1 MRTSTKLNS
10 SERRTKKQQKLTPP
24 TANEKGYTVVLTEI
38 RKLEAKRGKVE
49 HQIEKVLAP
58 VKASLGVDKLEQ
70 QIFAIDDQIDDLW
83 GEKERLENLII
94 DRLAGGKGVA
104 GFILRIVAK
113 RTSVSYKSLCDELKR
128 RLNLTLD
135 EFQAYK
141 DRFGG
146 RKEQYVL
153 LFKDEEVSKRDVA

>member
-1 MRTSTKLNS
+1 MRTSTKLHS
-10 SERRTKKQQKLTPP
+10 SEKRTKKQQKLTPAA
-24 TANEKGYTVVLTEI
+24 ANQKGYTIVLAEI
-38 RKLEAKRGKVE
+38 RKLETKRGKFE
-49 HQIEKVLAP
+49 QQIEKVLAP

-94 DRLAGGKGVA
+94 DRLAEGKGVV
-104 GFILRIVAK
+104 GFVLRIVAK
-113 RTSVSYKSLCDELKR
+113 RTSVSYKSLCEELKR
-128 RLNLTLD
+128 RLNLTID
-135 EFQAYK
+135 EFRNYK

-153 LFKDEEVSKRDVA
+153 LFKDEEVAKRNI